1 MSTIWQSVND
11 HCMHCKEAVG
21 NFFIKDGKI
30 VMDEIYDNWGCW
42 QQVKGESKMNVLCRI
57 CQKKQ
62 NKFLKKQRKEQKNAQ

>member
-30 VMDEIYDNWGCW
+30 VTDEIYDNWGCW
-42 QQVKGESKMNVLCRI
+42 QQVKKKSKMHVLC
-57 CQKKQ
+57 
-62 NKFLKKQRKEQKNAQ
+62 